1 MKYQGPLYGKIGRKC
16 FDTGKTS
23 DDWDALEAAAARRL
37 ELLRAILAANAAQ
50 NMLPGDLNDRLDAE
64 LSQSAIRPTNNI
76 VTA

>member
-1 MKYQGPLYGKIGRKC
+1 MNYQGPIYGKLGRKC

-23 DDWDALEAAAARRL
+23 DDWDAMEAAAARRL
-37 ELLRAILAANAAQ
+37 ELLHAICAATDVQ
-50 NMLPGDLNDRLDAE
+50 NMLPDDLNERLDAE